1 MHKVKTARPSAQLRE
16 GRNDWYRIKNLGGGA
31 AEVAI
36 YDEIGWFG
44 VTAADLINELK
55 SVTASEITV
64 RLNSPGGDVFDG
76 IAILNALRSH
86 AARITVS
93 VDGLAA
99 SIASVIAM
107 AGDRVVMQPQSQLMI
122 HDAMS
127 LCVGNAADMA
137 EMAEQLN
144 RQSDNIAS
152 VYASRAG
159 GSPEEWRD
167 RMRNETWYTAQEAVD
182 AGLADEVAPLPKER
196 EKGLVAASWDLS
208 IFNFASREQAPSP
221 VLATR
226 DATPEPSAPAPHEAA
241 PPVFAFDSDVF
252 RAAVRAGVT
261 DSNREAVK

>member
-1 MHKVKTARPSAQLRE
+1 MHKLKTARPRAQLRE
-16 GRNDWYRIKNLGGGA
+16 GRTDWYRIKNLGGGM

-44 VTAADLINELK
+44 VTASDFISELNTL
-55 SVTASEITV
+55 TASEITV

-86 AARITVS
+86 SARVTVS

-107 AGDRVVMQPQSQLMI
+107 AGDRVIMQPQSQLMI

-144 RQSDNIAS
+144 RQSDNIAA

-159 GSPEEWRD
+159 GTPEQWRD
-167 RMRNETWYTAQEAVD
+167 RMRNESWFTAQEAVE

-196 EKGLVAASWDLS
+196 EKGPVAASWDLS
-208 IFNFASREQAPSP
+208 IFNFAGREQAPEP
-221 VLATR
+221 VITPRNA
-226 DATPEPSAPAPHEAA
+226 APEPEPVPTEQT
-241 PPVFAFDSDVF
+241 PPVPAFDIEAF
-252 RAAVRAGVT
+252 RAAVREGVL
-261 DSNREAVK
+261 NREAVK